1 MPCHDV
7 GMNNERPL
15 IDRSYNENSL
25 ERKRYKTSPWQEAAR
40 QVACGKAKRS
50 QVTGWCSIP
59 FILIG
64 FLERSV
70 CPGWRFV
77 NFGSISNGFLRRPAD
92 VLAKLPSKLGFLP
105 SRVRFFPAEWVFYP
119 VESILL
125 GVWMK
130 YRGRLAFLRHFL
142 TRLGFLSYQESI
154 YFFLPELVFPYQ
166 SSFFFEVFGWNSI
179 IIFNAVQYVN
189 ITRY

>member
-1 MPCHDV
+1 MMWAWIMRGHWSIDLK
-7 GMNNERPL
+7 MKTLWNEKDTKHR
-15 IDRSYNENSL
+15 RG
-25 ERKRYKTSPWQEAAR
+25 KEAAR

-50 QVTGWCSIP
+50 QVTGGWCSIP

-166 SSFFFEVFGWNSI
+166 SSFFFVVFGWNSI